1 METKDD
7 KSLTAIKQI
16 NLKLVFGS
24 DPDHESR
31 IVDVTNAIP
40 ENMLE
45 ELYRDQYTKREDGSN
60 EYAYPVDPS
69 AIGLSTRI
77 TGAIETFYDAKGKSK
92 RLFLPLVNPF
102 GAFLSLQQGVNR
114 ILRGAIVNQ
123 KQLDALLESVDELFN
138 NVEKEREQGLEY
150 AYKEKGL

>member
-24 DPDHESR
+24 SPDHDSH
-31 IVDVTNAIP
+31 IVDITDMIP
-40 ENMLE
+40 ESMLK
-45 ELYRDQYTKREDGSN
+45 ELDHDQFV
-60 EYAYPVDPS
+60 VDPKS
-69 AIGLSTRI
+69 KERVNERVPSVIGFSPRI

-92 RLFLPLVNPF
+92 RLFLPLMNPF
-102 GAFLSLQQGVNR
+102 GAFLSLQQGINR